1 MDFNGSSPAPALT
14 SYYHHQPWP
23 TLNPSHWCPTS
34 TLWTRCVAALTET
47 EDQESI
53 WTRWHVCRQHEH
65 TLHPVTPRDKCKDP
79 VFGLPCS
86 VQRHHPTNPPLW
98 THVAR
103 CGSLYLSLKIN
114 LLNRT
119 QKVRL
124 GKITSCNQIINAGA
138 RLCALTTAS
147 LPLHLRRLDSSTP
160 EVCRRC
166 NSLWPYHCMVG
177 QRVDQSEFCWQ
188 D

>member
-1 MDFNGSSPAPALT
+1 MGFNGSSPAPALT

-23 TLNPSHWCPTS
+23 TLNPSHQHS
-34 TLWTRCVAALTET
+34 VNKMCVSSYRDRRSGKHL
-47 EDQESI
+47 DQ
-53 WTRWHVCRQHEH
+53 WHVCRQHEH
-65 TLHPVTPRDKCKDP
+65 TLHPVTPWDKCKDP

-114 LLNRT
+114 FLNRT

-124 GKITSCNQIINAGA
+124 GKITSCNQNTGA
-138 RLCALTTAS
+138 PQGCVLSPLLLSLYTSGDLTLQLLKFAEDTMALS
-147 LPLHLRRLDSSTP
+147 LYGWRKS
-160 EVCRRC
+160 
-166 NSLWPYHCMVG
+166 WPI
-177 QRVDQSEFCWQ
+177 RVCWQ